1 MTNNVVTT
9 FESLPGLFARTEPLV
24 RRSARAAFTILLEA
38 GPEKRRLRLEPGK
51 LSIEK
56 ADGPMDGWD
65 LALRAPPD
73 AWADHWSPLPPPS
86 ASDILGMQRHGRMK
100 IEGDFLPLM
109 QHLQLVKDILA
120 LPRAA
125 GSGGAA

>member
-1 MTNNVVTT
+1 MSQDVVTV
-9 FESLPGLFARTEPLV
+9 FERLPALFEQSEPLR
-24 RRSARAAFTILLEA
+24 RRSARARFVILLDA
-38 GPEKRRLRLEPGK
+38 GSAKRRLRLEPGA
-51 LSIEK
+51 LSVET

-65 LALRAPPD
+65 IALRAEPD
-73 AWADHWSPLPPPS
+73 AWADHWAAIPRPD

-120 LPRAA
+120 LPRQIE
-125 GSGGAA
+125 GAAP